1 MAESKMS
8 LSDWYAL
15 NHSATPMT
23 RAFLHG
29 RNLLRV
35 QAMLTRAIE
44 TDTSLVQPAPQPF
57 TDQILSELMTFAKA
71 YETATPTPDSVMK
84 LNELFVTGLRD
95 GLVWN
100 TNGENFYQR
109 WPKDGAPDPLNMPY
123 ATQPDREERN
133 ADMSAYMLTD
143 PWGQRIPRF

>member
-1 MAESKMS
+1 MAEPTMS

-15 NHSATPMT
+15 NHTATPMT

-29 RNLLRV
+29 SNLLRV
-35 QAMLTRAIE
+35 QKMLTRATE
-44 TDTSLVQPAPQPF
+44 ADTSLAQAAPQPF
-57 TDQILSELMTFAKA
+57 TEQILSELMTFAKE
-71 YETATPTPDSVMK
+71 YDTANPTADSVMK
-84 LNELFVTGLRD
+84 LNELFVTNLRD

-100 TNGENFYQR
+100 TNGENFYRR
-109 WPKDGAPDPLNMPY
+109 WQKDGAPDPTNMPY
-123 ATQPDREERN
+123 ARQPDREERN